1 MLARVNHPSGGGFGP
16 PGGPP
21 QPPSGGGG
29 FGQPPSGGGGGF
41 GQPPGGFGPPPG
53 GQPPMGQGG
62 GGFGPPPGPQGVH
75 IQEGPA
81 IIMAIVSI
89 LLCGCLP
96 GGLVGLLLA
105 NQAKQA
111 AARGDESGARSKL
124 MMSYAASGI
133 SMALM
138 MIVIFLYFVLMVLGA
153 VA

>member
-1 MLARVNHPSGGGFGP
+1 MNHPSGGGFGP

-62 GGFGPPPGPQGVH
+62 GGFGPPPGPQGVP

-89 LLCGCLP
+89 LICGCLP

-111 AARGDESGARSKL
+111 AARGDESGARSTL

-133 SMALM
+133 SRALM
-138 MIVIFLYFVLMVLGA
+138 TIVIFLYFVLMVLGA

>member
-1 MLARVNHPSGGGFGP
+1 MNHPSGGGFGP

-62 GGFGPPPGPQGVH
+62 GGFGPPPGPQGVP

-89 LLCGCLP
+89 VLCGCLP

-138 MIVIFLYFVLMVLGA
+138 MLVIFLYFVLMVLGA

>member
-1 MLARVNHPSGGGFGP
+1 MNHPSGGGFGP

-62 GGFGPPPGPQGVH
+62 GGFGPPPGPQGVP

-89 LLCGCLP
+89 LICGCLP

>member
-1 MLARVNHPSGGGFGP
+1 
-16 PGGPP
+16 
-21 QPPSGGGG
+21 
-29 FGQPPSGGGGGF
+29 
-41 GQPPGGFGPPPG
+41 
-53 GQPPMGQGG
+53 MGQGG
-62 GGFGPPPGPQGVH
+62 GGFGPPPGPQGVP

-89 LLCGCLP
+89 VLCGCLP

-138 MIVIFLYFVLMVLGA
+138 MLVIFLYFVLMVLGA